1 MCIRDRCIVNSR
13 SECDTSVILGKYK
26 FKLPIVPAN
35 MECIINENLA
45 EQLAS
50 KGYFYILHRFG
61 VNIIL
66 FLQKMKIKGLF
77 TSISIGVNNDSIE
90 LLKDII
96 IYKVIPDYITIDIAH
111 GHSIK
116 MENMI
121 KYIRSIPEFNET
133 FLICGNV
140 STPDAVK
147 DLIEWGANCIK
158 VGIAPGFA
166 CTTYPA
172 TGFGS
177 RDIQAYSVKKCAEV
191 SGEIRSKI
199 GSEADIPVIAD
210 GGISQIGD
218 IAKSL
223 VMGAR
228 MVMVGSMLAGF
239 EESPGKVIQSPDGKM
254 YKEYYGS
261 ASEHSLG
268 SDGAKKNKHIE
279 GTHKLIPYKPES
291 IFTYLEHI
299 KQSLQSSISY
309 GGGKDLNC
317 FKNVEY
323 IIKK

>member
-1 MCIRDRCIVNSR
+1 MEKNFDFKDINLIPKKCIVNSR

-77 TSISIGVNNDSIE
+77 TSISIGVNEDSIE

-147 DLIEWGANCIK
+147 DLIECGADCIK
-158 VGIAPGFA
+158 VGIGNGRV
-166 CTTYPA
+166 CTTYPS
-172 TGFGS
+172 TGYGS
-177 RDIQAYSVKKCAEV
+177 RDIQAYCVQKCVEV
-191 SGEIRSKI
+191 CKN
-199 GSEADIPVIAD
+199 
-210 GGISQIGD
+210 
-218 IAKSL
+218 L
-223 VMGAR
+223 C
-228 MVMVGSMLAGF
+228 
-239 EESPGKVIQSPDGKM
+239 KV
-254 YKEYYGS
+254 
-261 ASEHSLG
+261 
-268 SDGAKKNKHIE
+268 
-279 GTHKLIPYKPES
+279 
-291 IFTYLEHI
+291 
-299 KQSLQSSISY
+299 
-309 GGGKDLNC
+309 
-317 FKNVEY
+317 V
-323 IIKK
+323 